1 MNDQRFRSGDSVRD
15 YGIRSAICV
24 PIKAGDRIFG
34 VIHIDSSLANFTFT
48 EQQLELM
55 TAIGQHTGLAMQ
67 SAEVVGM
74 KVQTERLAAMGE
86 TVASLSHS
94 IKNILQGLR
103 GGADAVE
110 LAINRGDLQMAREGW
125 PILARNLDRIYN
137 LTQNMLAYSKQRPV
151 EIDLI
156 NLHEL
161 IHEIGELIQ
170 PQAQRKRANLVMNL
184 ADDMPPVPADAS
196 ALHQALMNVLTN
208 AVEAVPAKTGAVTIA
223 TKYCNADHEVNI
235 AVSDNGPGMP
245 DEIRRHAFEAFASTK
260 GQRGTGL
267 GLTVTIILP
276 TDRVPGLD
284 PSDTRQ
290 PRPMAQ
296 VDEERFE
303 E

>member
-1 MNDQRFRSGDSVRD
+1 
-15 YGIRSAICV
+15 
-24 PIKAGDRIFG
+24 
-34 VIHIDSSLANFTFT
+34 
-48 EQQLELM
+48 
-55 TAIGQHTGLAMQ
+55 MQ
-67 SAEVVGM
+67 SAEAVSM
-74 KVQTERLAAMGE
+74 KMQTERLAAMGE

-110 LAINRGDLQMAREGW
+110 LALNRGDMDMAREGW

-137 LTQNMLAYSKQRPV
+137 LTQNMLAYSKNRPV

-156 NLHEL
+156 NLHQL
-161 IHEIGELIQ
+161 INEACELIQ
-170 PQAQRKRANLVMNL
+170 PQAQRKKAALL
-184 ADDMPPVPADAS
+184 TDPAADMPPVPADAA

-208 AVEAVPAKTGAVTIA
+208 AVEAVPPKHGRITIA
-223 TKYCNADHEVNI
+223 TRYLPAEHEAHI
-235 AVSDNGPGMP
+235 IVSDNGPGIP
-245 DEIRRHAFEAFASTK
+245 AEFRALAFEAFTSTK

-267 GLTVTIILP
+267 GLAVTRKIIQDHGGGITLRSLADDGQSSGTTVTIVLP

-290 PRPMAQ
+290 PRPMAE
-296 VDEERFE
+296 VNGDEFE

>member
-1 MNDQRFRSGDSVRD
+1 MN
-15 YGIRSAICV
+15 
-24 PIKAGDRIFG
+24 
-34 VIHIDSSLANFTFT
+34 
-48 EQQLELM
+48 
-55 TAIGQHTGLAMQ
+55 AIGQHTGLAMQ
-67 SAEVVGM
+67 SAEAVSM
-74 KVQTERLAAMGE
+74 KMQTERLAAMGE

-110 LAINRGDLQMAREGW
+110 LALNRGDIDMAREGW

-137 LTQNMLAYSKQRPV
+137 LTQNMLAYSKNRPV

-156 NLHEL
+156 NLHQL
-161 IHEIGELIQ
+161 INEACELIQ
-170 PQAQRKRANLVMNL
+170 PQAQRKKAVLSTDL
-184 ADDMPPVPADAS
+184 AGDMPPVPADAA

-208 AVEAVPAKTGAVTIA
+208 AVEAVPAKGGRITIA
-223 TKYCNADHEVNI
+223 TRYLPAEHEAHIV
-235 AVSDNGPGMP
+235 VSDNGSGIPA
-245 DEIRRHAFEAFASTK
+245 EFQVLAFEAFTSTK

-267 GLTVTIILP
+267 GLAVTRKIIQDHGGGITLHSLADDGKSSGTTVTIVLP

-290 PRPMAQ
+290 PRPMAE
-296 VDEERFE
+296 VDSDEFE